1 MEKMAEASLERMGRR
16 LLDTLRTRE
25 VRLSGGYRCELQAR
39 TGMTPNERRLCQD
52 RRAED
57 GGNQA
62 ESNSI
67 GREIISNNEYYGDL
81 LKVL

>member
-25 VRLSGGYRCELQAR
+25 VRLSGGYRCEFQAR

-52 RRAED
+52 
-57 GGNQA
+57 
-62 ESNSI
+62 
-67 GREIISNNEYYGDL
+67 
-81 LKVL
+81 